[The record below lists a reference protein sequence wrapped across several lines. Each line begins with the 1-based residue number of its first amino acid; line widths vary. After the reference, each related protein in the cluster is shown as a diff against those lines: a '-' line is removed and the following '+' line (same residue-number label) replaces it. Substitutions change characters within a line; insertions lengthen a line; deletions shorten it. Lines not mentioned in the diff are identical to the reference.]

1 MLAVYLES
9 RTMKENN
16 PAVQFITIS
25 ADSAGQRIDNFLR
38 THLKG
43 VPKSLIYRIVRK
55 GEVRINK
62 KRIKPEYKL
71 QDGDVMRIPPI
82 RQSESEDAPISVGLD
97 KVAALTEAILYE
109 DEHLLILN
117 KPSGTA
123 VHGGSG
129 LSFGV
134 IEALRALRP
143 DARFLELVHRLD
155 RDTSGVLLVAKKR
168 SALRSLHEQ
177 LRMKGMQKDYLALV
191 RGQWQSH
198 TKSVSAPLVKNILA
212 SGERIVRV
220 GSDGKPSET
229 RFKVEERFDIAT
241 LIKASPVTGR
251 THQIRV
257 HAQYAGHPIAF
268 DDRYGES
275 EFDQQLRGSGLGRLF
290 LHAAALTFTHPDSGD
305 TLRIE
310 APLDN
315 QLRHCLLWLRA
326 GHKG

>member
-1 MLAVYLES
+1 
-9 RTMKENN
+9 MKTEN
-16 PAVQFITIS
+16 PSVQLIPIS
-25 ADSAGQRIDNFLR
+25 EDEAGQRIDNFLLKI
-38 THLKG
+38 LKG
-43 VPKSLIYRIVRK
+43 VPKSMIYRIVRK
-55 GEVRINK
+55 GEVRVNK

-71 QDGDVMRIPPI
+71 LAGDEVRVPPV
-82 RQSESEDAPISVGLD
+82 RVAERDEVPVSAKLD
-97 KVAALTEAILYE
+97 KVAALTDCILYE
-109 DEHLLILN
+109 DDHLLILN

-134 IEALRALRP
+134 IEGLRALRP
-143 DARFLELVHRLD
+143 EARFLELVHRLD

-191 RGQWQSH
+191 RGEWQSH
-198 TKSVSAPLVKNILA
+198 CKVVQAPLLKNILQ

-220 GSDGKPSET
+220 NAEGKPSET
-229 RFKVEERFDIAT
+229 RFKIEERYEFAT

-268 DDRYGES
+268 DDRYGDR
-275 EFDQQLRGSGLGRLF
+275 EFDGQLAGTGLNRLF
-290 LHAAALTFTHPDSGD
+290 LHAAALRFEHPG
-305 TLRIE
+305 TGETMRIE
-310 APLDN
+310 APLDLK
-315 QLRHCLLWLRA
+315 LRNCLKKLRLKPA
-326 GHKG
+326 RS